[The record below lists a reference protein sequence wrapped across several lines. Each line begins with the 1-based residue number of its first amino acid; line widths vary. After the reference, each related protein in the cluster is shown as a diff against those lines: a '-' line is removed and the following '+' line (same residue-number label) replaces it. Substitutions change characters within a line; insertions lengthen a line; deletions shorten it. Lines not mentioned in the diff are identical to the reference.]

1 MAGEHIALLR
11 LLQLKN
17 GLHSTFASPEFKALK
32 DYDLESTVLM
42 HDNFWKYLFVLCHAL
57 YAPMRVLR
65 LAVQKTPAM
74 DKLYFYVLQADR
86 MLLKWLK
93 DAEDHLKHLLS
104 SNVWRA
110 MESAG
115 LLGSCK

>member
-42 HDNFWKYLFVLCHAL
+42 HDNFWKYLFLCRAL
-57 YAPMRVLR
+57 YAPMRVLQ
-65 LAVQKTPAM
+65 LADQNTPAM
-74 DKLYFYVLQADR
+74 DILY
-86 MLLKWLK
+86 
-93 DAEDHLKHLLS
+93 
-104 SNVWRA
+104 
-110 MESAG
+110 
-115 LLGSCK
+115 